1 LKKIDLHIHTVST
14 ISDSNFRFNR
24 KNLNKYVS
32 QAGLDAIAIANH
44 NEFDGLQFREINE
57 TIEVVVFPGI
67 EVNLDGGNILI
78 ISDVDN
84 LENFENKAVFII
96 LIPKLSKLLYRSSKC
111 C

>member
-1 LKKIDLHIHTVST
+1 MST
-14 ISDSNFRFNR
+14 ISDRSFSF
-24 KNLNKYVS
+24 NLNKLQRYVS
-32 QAGLDAIAIANH
+32 EAGLDAIAIANH

-57 TIEVVVFPGI
+57 TMEVVVFPGI
-67 EVNLDGGNILI
+67 EVNLDGGHILI